1 MSAQIFTPPAG
12 VSTTWELIDPE
23 VAAEYLDSNEENRS
37 LRKRAVD
44 MYARNM
50 EDDAWQLT
58 GETIKFDK
66 NGRLIDGQHRL
77 SAVMRSG
84 KTIPTL
90 VIRGLDPDVQGIID
104 TNIHRTA
111 GDMLRLTGVV
121 QADAYVVASVG
132 RIAIA
137 RETGRLNT
145 YGTINAS
152 ISHTEI
158 AEWLKANPQAVEIVK
173 QTRVITGK
181 KINAAPSPFAYA
193 MWKLYQV
200 DAWDAERFLEGIA
213 EYKTEGDKDPRTTLI
228 RAFSLSTYSHRPGV
242 TIGLMFTTWN
252 AWRDK
257 QTLRS
262 LPLTDAKGKQLPIP
276 EPI

>member
-1 MSAQIFTPPAG
+1 MAGSTWTPPKG
-12 VSTTWELIDPE
+12 VTTKWEMLTPE
-23 VAAEYLDSNEENRS
+23 VATEYLATNEENRH

-44 MYARNM
+44 MYMRNM
-50 EDDAWQLT
+50 EQGEWKVT

-77 SAVMRSG
+77 HAIIRAG
-84 KTIPTL
+84 AEIPTL
-90 VIRGLDPDVQGIID
+90 VIRGLEPDVQGVID

-111 GDMLRLTGVV
+111 GDMLRLTGVI

-158 AEWLKANPQAVEIVK
+158 AEWLKANQDAIAITK
-173 QTRVITGK
+173 KTRAITGK

-200 DAWDAERFLEGIA
+200 DSWDAERFLEGIA
-213 EYKTEGDKDPRTTLI
+213 EYKTEGEKDPRTTLI
-228 RAFSLSTYSHRPGV
+228 RAFSASTYSHRPGV

-262 LPLTDAKGKQLPIP
+262 LPLVDSKGKQLLIP
-276 EPI
+276 EPV